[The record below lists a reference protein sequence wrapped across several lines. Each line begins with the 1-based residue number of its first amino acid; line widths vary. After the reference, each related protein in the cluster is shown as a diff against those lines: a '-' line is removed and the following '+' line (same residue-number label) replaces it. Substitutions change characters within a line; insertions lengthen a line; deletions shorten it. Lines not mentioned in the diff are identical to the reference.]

1 MLIGWTETLRDD
13 CLNAVSDYFHGRMDN
28 SIVSFGKTGRNVTSR
43 LYSRLAMGTEL
54 VSVEYSLSTA
64 RRAVMSFVSKS
75 FSGTLRRNSPHR
87 ERLKKTQMGGS
98 VALDFITSDHRI
110 ERLDIYEKDFN
121 DDPDRVSDRI
131 MSTSYGSSS
140 FILLSDFGEIVSQKM
155 HIAFSKMLTR
165 KGIPHLNVIT
175 LSGTS
180 GTSENE
186 RARFGVEE
194 LKKSGGKVV
203 TYAEEAQIA
212 KDKDDFSGEFYQ
224 MVAKKVYDFSLKL
237 GSAANLL
244 KIQLMSS

>member
-1 MLIGWTETLRDD
+1 MLIGWTETLKDD

-28 SIVSFGKTGRNVTSR
+28 SIVSFGKSGRNVTSR

-64 RRAVMSFVSKS
+64 GRAVMSFVSKS
-75 FSGTLRRNSPHR
+75 FSSTLRRNSPHR
-87 ERLKKTQMGGS
+87 DRLKKNQMGGN

-131 MSTSYGSSS
+131 MSSSYGSSS
-140 FILLSDFGEIVSQKM
+140 FILLSDFSESVSQKM

-165 KGIPHLNVIT
+165 KGIPHLNVVT
-175 LSGTS
+175 LPGIAGTS
-180 GTSENE
+180 KNDD
-186 RARFGVEE
+186 AHFGVEE
-194 LKKSGGKVV
+194 LKKAGGKVV
-203 TYAEEAQIA
+203 TYTEDNPAD
-212 KDKDDFSGEFYQ
+212 KDKNDFSSEFYQ

-237 GSAANLL
+237 GSAANLIKL
-244 KIQLMSS
+244 QMMSS